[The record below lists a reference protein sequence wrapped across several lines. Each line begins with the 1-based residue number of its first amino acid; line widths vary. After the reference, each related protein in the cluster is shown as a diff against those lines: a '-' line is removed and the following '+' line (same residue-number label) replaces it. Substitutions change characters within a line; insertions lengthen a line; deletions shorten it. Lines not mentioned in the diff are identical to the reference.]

1 MLSITSLRQKQ
12 SLQLNEKIILSKHR
26 IKEFK
31 TKLDNIFVSFS
42 GGIDS
47 LVLLH
52 LTRQLYPDTPA
63 VFSDTGL
70 EFPEVREF
78 VKTIPNVI
86 TIRPKMS
93 FRQVI
98 EQDGYPVISKEIA
111 QIISDLRRGTPG
123 KTRDKR
129 RIQLPQS
136 HHYLLAAPF
145 KISHLCCQ
153 HLKKSPF
160 NIYIKETNSF
170 PLIGTR
176 AEESRLRETA
186 YLKHGCN
193 NFNKNQ
199 STPLS
204 FWTNKDIW
212 DYIKLNNIPYCE
224 LYDQGWERTGCV
236 FCLFGPDAI
245 QRFEKIKYTHPQLYK
260 YCIEKLNM
268 QPVIDFLKSKGYLIN
283 AKSKYSEYL

>member
-12 SLQLNEKIILSKHR
+12 ILPLTEKIILSKHR

-31 TKLDNIFVSFS
+31 DKLNNIFVSFS
-42 GGIDS
+42 GGVDS

-52 LTRQLYPDTPA
+52 LTRTIYPDTPA

-78 VKTIPNVI
+78 VHSHTNVI

-93 FRQVI
+93 FKQVI
-98 EQDGYPVISKEIA
+98 EQDGYPVISKEIS
-111 QIISDLRRGTPG
+111 QIISELRHGTPG

-129 RIQLPQS
+129 RTQIPQS
-136 HHYLLAAPF
+136 CHYLLAAPF
-145 KISHLCCQ
+145 KISHLCCK
-153 HLKKSPF
+153 HLKKDPF
-160 NIYIKETNSF
+160 KIYIKQTNSF

-176 AEESRLRETA
+176 ADESRLRETA

-212 DYIKLNNIPYCE
+212 EYIKLNNIPYCK
-224 LYDQGWERTGCV
+224 LYDQGWERTGCM
-236 FCLFGPDAI
+236 FCLFGQDAI
-245 QRFEKIKYTHPQLYK
+245 PRFERLKQTHPQLYT
-260 YCIEKLNM
+260 YCINQLKM
-268 QPVIDFLKSKGYLIN
+268 QPVIDFMKSKGFIIN
-283 AKSKYSEYL
+283 PKSKYAEYL

>member
-12 SLQLNEKIILSKHR
+12 ILPLNEKIFLSKHR
-26 IKEFK
+26 INEFK
-31 TKLDNIFVSFS
+31 DKLNNIFVSFS

-145 KISHLCCQ
+145 KISHLCCK
-153 HLKKSPF
+153 HLKKDPF
-160 NIYIKETNSF
+160 KIYIKQTNSF

-236 FCLFGPDAI
+236 FCLFGPDTI

-283 AKSKYSEYL
+283 AKSKYSDYL

>member
-31 TKLDNIFVSFS
+31 NKLNNIFVSFS
-42 GGIDS
+42 GGADS

-52 LTRQLYPDTPA
+52 LTRSLYPDTPA

-93 FRQVI
+93 FKQVI

-111 QIISDLRRGTPG
+111 QIIAYLRRGTPG
-123 KTRDKR
+123 KTREKR

-136 HHYLLAAPF
+136 HHYLLTAPF
-145 KISHLCCQ
+145 KISHLCCK
-153 HLKKSPF
+153 HLKKDPF
-160 NIYIKETNSF
+160 AIYIKETNSY

-186 YLKHGCN
+186 YLKHGCH

-204 FWTNKDIW
+204 FWTHKDIW
-212 DYIKLNNIPYCE
+212 AFMYLHHIPYCE

-236 FCLFGPDAI
+236 FCLFGPDAVE
-245 QRFEKIKYTHPQLYK
+245 RFEKIKYTHPKLYK

-268 QPVIDFLKSKGYLIN
+268 QPVIDFIKSKGYLIN
-283 AKSKYSEYL
+283 AKSKYAEYL

>member
-12 SLQLNEKIILSKHR
+12 SLQLNEKILLSKHR
-26 IKEFK
+26 ITEFK

-42 GGIDS
+42 GGLDS

-52 LTRQLYPDTPA
+52 LTRSLYPDTPA

-70 EFPEVREF
+70 EFPEVRDF

-111 QIISDLRRGTPG
+111 QIIAYLRRGTPG

-129 RIQLPQS
+129 RNQLPQEY
-136 HHYLLAAPF
+136 HYLTVAPF

-176 AEESRLRETA
+176 TEESKLRETA

-193 NFNKNQ
+193 NFIKKS
-199 STPLS
+199 STPLA
-204 FWTNKDIW
+204 FWNNKDIW
-212 DYIKLNNIPYCE
+212 EYIHQNNIPE
-224 LYDQGWERTGCV
+224 
-236 FCLFGPDAI
+236 
-245 QRFEKIKYTHPQLYK
+245 
-260 YCIEKLNM
+260 
-268 QPVIDFLKSKGYLIN
+268 FL
-283 AKSKYSEYL
+283 